1 MKLIYIYLFYTIS
14 CIVINFNVAE
24 GDKIV
29 TIQKDKS
36 YPKKSLA
43 NLKTETFYIP
53 LETNKDVL
61 LDIGAHVYFVS
72 DTKLLITNW
81 KRGDVYIFDWNGRI
95 VSRFNQKGGNGY
107 LFINYAVYDEPK
119 KEIYILDKIGKKI
132 FVYTETGVLKRTL
145 KHPANLN
152 LTKIYNFDGES
163 LLVYHEHM
171 YEKMTQRQPYMIISK
186 ANGQI
191 LSKLDFFIDKVNPTT
206 ITTDKGFF
214 SVKTSSGNC
223 KFGNEYFL
231 ANICSDTICFLSQ
244 DKSLSKIFVQSPS
257 VFADSHLITTIA
269 LKTDD
274 FIILNI
280 YPYDLM
286 RSYKDNINGK
296 QALPYVKDKNILF
309 NLKNQQI
316 YECMDFHNATIDV
329 DIPQNMSVEL
339 LSAYR
344 LKQRL
349 EKGDLEGKLKEIAK
363 EVDVTDNPVIK
374 ITKFK

>member
-1 MKLIYIYLFYTIS
+1 MCNLNLGES
-14 CIVINFNVAE
+14 
-24 GDKIV
+24 DKIV

-36 YPKKSLA
+36 YPTKSLA
-43 NLKTETFYIP
+43 DLKTVTSYIP

-72 DTKLLITNW
+72 DNKFLITNW

-107 LFINYAVYDEPK
+107 LFINYAVYDEPN
-119 KEIYILDKIGKKI
+119 KEVYILDKIGKKI

-163 LLVYHEHM
+163 LLVYHEHQ
-171 YEKMTQRQPYMIISK
+171 YGELTQRQPYIIISK
-186 ANGQI
+186 TNGQI
-191 LSKLDFFIDKVNPTT
+191 MSKLNFFIDKVNPTT

-214 SVKTSSGNC
+214 SVKISSGNC

-231 ANICSDTICFLSQ
+231 ANICSDTICYLSQ
-244 DKSLSKIFVQSPS
+244 DKSLSKLFIQSPS
-257 VFADSHLITTIA
+257 VFAENRLVTTIA

-274 FIILNI
+274 FIILSV
-280 YPYDLM
+280 YPYDLKGA
-286 RSYKDNINGK
+286 YKDNINGK
-296 QALPYVKDKNILF
+296 QALPYVKEKTMLF
-309 NLKNQQI
+309 NIKNRQI
-316 YECMDFHNATIDV
+316 YECTDFHDATNDV

-339 LSAYR
+339 VSAYW
-344 LKQRL
+344 LKQKL
-349 EKGDLEGKLKEIAK
+349 EKGDLNGKLKEIAK
-363 EVDVTDNPVIK
+363 KVDINDNPVVK
-374 ITKFK
+374 IVQFK